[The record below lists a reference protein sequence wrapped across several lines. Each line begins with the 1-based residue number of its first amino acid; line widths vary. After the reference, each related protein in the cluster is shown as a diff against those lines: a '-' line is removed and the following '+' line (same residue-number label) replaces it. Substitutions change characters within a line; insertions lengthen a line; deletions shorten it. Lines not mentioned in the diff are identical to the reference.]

1 MSARLSGKPWQA
13 VVGPGSLA
21 AKCGNVSQALSSQ
34 ARLPQARPLQ
44 ILSVDRVLSKTL
56 LPRMPNRLDPIDG
69 SRDLDEQM
77 LSMIVSLVSEVSIL
91 RARLDACERLLVGH
105 GVLPQGAI
113 DAFEPD
119 AKGQEER
126 DAQRRHI
133 IAKVLRPLTEA
144 AAREAEAASKEP

>member
-1 MSARLSGKPWQA
+1 
-13 VVGPGSLA
+13 
-21 AKCGNVSQALSSQ
+21 
-34 ARLPQARPLQ
+34 
-44 ILSVDRVLSKTL
+44 
-56 LPRMPNRLDPIDG
+56 MPNRLDPIDG